1 MEEKKF
7 LKDSAIHNIVVENRE
22 KISIS
27 GVLNVESF
35 DEEKIILETSEG
47 MLTLEGENL
56 HINRLSVD
64 DGEMMVEGY
73 IYSFVYSDGESTSS
87 GGNFFAKLFKWQE
100 MINA

>member
-35 DEEKIILETSEG
+35 DEEKIIL
-47 MLTLEGENL
+47 
-56 HINRLSVD
+56 
-64 DGEMMVEGY
+64 
-73 IYSFVYSDGESTSS
+73 
-87 GGNFFAKLFKWQE
+87 
-100 MINA
+100 